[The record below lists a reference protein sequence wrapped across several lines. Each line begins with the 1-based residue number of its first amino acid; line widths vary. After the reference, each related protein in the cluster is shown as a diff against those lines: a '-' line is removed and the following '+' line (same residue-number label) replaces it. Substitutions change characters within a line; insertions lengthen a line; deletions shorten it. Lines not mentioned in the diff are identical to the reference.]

1 MFILLKISSIKKI
14 INLMFLNIFSSSQMM
29 GEHITEIQWRDFLTF
44 ASKKG
49 SFFKHKLTFTWP
61 LTV

>member
-1 MFILLKISSIKKI
+1 
-14 INLMFLNIFSSSQMM
+14 MM

-49 SFFKHKLTFTWP
+49 SFVKHKLTFTWP